1 MGGPWVPGMVD
12 TPRLYREAGGVG
24 LALPFPQ
31 LSAVEKEILDAGAM
45 TLSIRKVVMEPGS
58 RIVAT
63 DPYPT
68 LRMVEDGQLKWGF
81 LPAGSAPQTEPK
93 TTLTAGRFD
102 RILGVDPTDG
112 HIVLSNSSTKPVE
125 FVEWAVAPAPS
136 VRP

>member
-1 MGGPWVPGMVD
+1 
-12 TPRLYREAGGVG
+12 
-24 LALPFPQ
+24 
-31 LSAVEKEILDAGAM
+31 M

-81 LPAGSAPQTEPK
+81 LPAGSAPETEPK
-93 TTLTAGRFD
+93 TTLTIGRFEL
-102 RILGVDPTDG
+102 ISWGVNPTDG

-125 FVEWAVAPAPS
+125 FVEWAVAPAPG